1 MDEYQDINLAQFEL
15 LKLLAPLRSSVTI
28 VADDDQSIYG
38 WRGAKPELIDTFIQ
52 RYTPHIVKLDTSYR
66 CPDTI
71 LYGAQRLIVHQRSQ
85 ERQRFMRSQVEGGP
99 PIFHYI
105 FDDVRQEQ
113 HWLVA
118 LIDKLIKERNHK
130 PGDIAILY
138 RTHRLAEPAEQAL
151 IQAGFKVHRLHKES
165 FFDEPVTRDVVRY
178 LQLAQAINEETFAAA
193 LNFPLRLVDELTMVQ
208 LRRLAET
215 QGISLIDLTR
225 RIDDYSE
232 VSPLTRAHLQRFLNL
247 LEQRFPQLTVPAE
260 SAVRA
265 LFDLLEEQRSPWRL
279 PDRTLLEGFMR
290 FTDLSAEADE
300 LATAIET
307 DRPIIFVHPPTLD
320 GAAAATILRLT
331 LSDYLGVSATG
342 YSDVEIAAV
351 DLPPNAFVVLL
362 GDVDLTHDS
371 TLHPH
376 IRLPRP
382 GAEHPYAL
390 ATLAWRCAQLLLV
403 GYETLADGRYV
414 VYDIETT
421 GTNVRRDEIVEIAAA
436 TYEDQQAVGE
446 PFHRF
451 VRPQR
456 NYIPHAATNVHG
468 IRYEDVAD
476 APTIPQVLPEFLDY
490 VGAETLVGH
499 NIARF
504 DNRFVDRACG
514 EQLDGQGFHPI
525 YVDTLRLGRRLLPG
539 TQHSLEQ
546 TLQALALDDR
556 VAHRARD
563 DVSRTAEVFF
573 ALADRIVLEK
583 EIEALSDYLPL
594 VALGALGAG
603 IELRDENLA
612 LVHGAARCL
621 ARPEGQ
627 EHLENLLAHLPP
639 DVQVEARSHL
649 PALAEILPP
658 RTEEDEDWEQLRQEF
673 LTHVTSF
680 QRYGADASLSAF
692 LDYQALLDSTDT
704 FAHVH
709 SDEQI
714 TLMTLHNAKGTEF
727 PVVIIIGVEQ
737 ENLPLWRA
745 LGEPEQVAEER
756 RVLYVGITRARES
769 VYLFSVRDRNDG
781 FSRNPSRFAFEIP
794 SEYIRRFRVDAP
806 S

>member
-1 MDEYQDINLAQFEL
+1 MRESPWFENLNDRQLEAVAYQPRPLVVLAGPGSGKTRILINRIAWLIREQNARPGNILAVTFTNRAAEEMRDRLGKLLGDEANKVWVYTFHAAAVRILRRFGTRIDIAPNFAILDEDDQRHVLNQILRQAGLSRELYPVSQITDLISQRKNLLQDPISSEDTDTTGAATIIEAYQAWLREHNTLDFDDLIRHAVVLVRNDPETRSHFHRTLAHILVDEYQDINLAQFEL
-15 LKLLAPLRSSVTI
+15 LKLLAPVNSSVTI

-38 WRGAKPELIDTFIQ
+38 WRGAKPELIDDFIQ
-52 RYTPHIVKLDTSYR
+52 RYSPHIVKLDTSYR

-113 HWLVA
+113 RWLVA

-130 PGDIAILY
+130 PGDIAVLY

-265 LFDLLEEQRSPWRL
+265 LFDMLDEQRSPWRM
-279 PDRTLLEGFMR
+279 PDRILLEGFMR
-290 FTDLSAEADE
+290 FTDFSAEADE

-331 LSDYLGVSATG
+331 LSDYLGVSATS

-362 GDVDLTHDS
+362 GNVDLPHGS
-371 TLHPH
+371 PPHPH

-382 GAEHPYAL
+382 AAEHPYAL

-403 GYETLADGRYV
+403 GYETLADSRYV
-414 VYDIETT
+414 IYDIETT

-504 DNRFVDRACG
+504 DNRFIDRACG
-514 EQLDGQGFHPI
+514 EQWM
-525 YVDTLRLGRRLLPG
+525 
-539 TQHSLEQ
+539 
-546 TLQALALDDR
+546 DR
-556 VAHRARD
+556 DFTRFMSIRSAWVAA
-563 DVSRTAEVFF
+563 
-573 ALADRIVLEK
+573 
-583 EIEALSDYLPL
+583 
-594 VALGALGAG
+594 
-603 IELRDENLA
+603 
-612 LVHGAARCL
+612 CC
-621 ARPEGQ
+621 Q
-627 EHLENLLAHLPP
+627 EHNTAWNK
-639 DVQVEARSHL
+639 RS
-649 PALAEILPP
+649 
-658 RTEEDEDWEQLRQEF
+658 
-673 LTHVTSF
+673 
-680 QRYGADASLSAF
+680 
-692 LDYQALLDSTDT
+692 
-704 FAHVH
+704 
-709 SDEQI
+709 
-714 TLMTLHNAKGTEF
+714 
-727 PVVIIIGVEQ
+727 
-737 ENLPLWRA
+737 
-745 LGEPEQVAEER
+745 R
-756 RVLYVGITRARES
+756 RW
-769 VYLFSVRDRNDG
+769 
-781 FSRNPSRFAFEIP
+781 P
-794 SEYIRRFRVDAP
+794 
-806 S
+806 